1 MSRPFI
7 TVGDK
12 TSHGGIVISGD
23 AGFLLHGKLVARV
36 GDMTVCPK
44 CKGIFPISSGA
55 SDMTST
61 GQAPAR
67 EGDRTACGATL
78 IASQGIST
86 HDEQSAA
93 GGPAT
98 ASSGGAD
105 PLASEAIASPADSG
119 ICLSCLMKAAKSGAA
134 FVVRD

>member
-12 TSHGGIVISGD
+12 TSHGGTVISGD

-44 CKGIFPISSGA
+44 CKGTFPISSGT

-86 HDEQSAA
+86 HAEQSAA
-93 GGPAT
+93 GGSAPA
-98 ASSGGAD
+98 SGGGAEA
-105 PLASEAIASPADSG
+105 LASTAVAAPTDSG
-119 ICLSCLMKAAKSGAA
+119 ICISCLMKAAKSGAA